1 MAKTKS
7 EINQVTNITDADEK
21 LKALEAARLQIEK
34 QFGQGSIMKLGSKT
48 ETSGIE
54 VIPSG
59 RILLDEAHSLVQLFA
74 AIASHRTEDIACHAR
89 RVDADEHRLVCV
101 QFAFDQ
107 YHMFRP
113 VAFLAE
119 RNDAETSVLGWQVGL
134 DPLLYEQFCSEA
146 VGNQVAYGDDL
157 DAEFFRDFDQLRH
170 ARHRS
175 VFVQD
180 FDQRSG
186 RL

>member
-1 MAKTKS
+1 MAKF
-7 EINQVTNITDADEK
+7 QVGFDRVH
-21 LKALEAARLQIEK
+21 ALFLQLICVNLVHQSDTAPFLIKVEHHA
-34 QFGQGSIMKLGSKT
+34 FT
-48 ETSGIE
+48 F
-54 VIPSG
+54 
-59 RILLDEAHSLVQLFA
+59 LLDEAHSLVQLFA
-74 AIASHRTEDIACHAR
+74 AIASHRPEDIACHAR

-134 DPLLYEQFCSEA
+134 DPLLYERFCSEA

-186 RL
+186 RI